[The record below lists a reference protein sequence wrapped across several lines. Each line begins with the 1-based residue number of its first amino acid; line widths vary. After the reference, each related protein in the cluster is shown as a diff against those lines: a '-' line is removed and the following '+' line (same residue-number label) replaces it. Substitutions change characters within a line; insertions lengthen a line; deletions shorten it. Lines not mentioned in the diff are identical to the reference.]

1 MQAPWPKLLDSH
13 KPVGFFGSLWR
24 LCSMTMMS
32 ATERESDQVWV
43 WRESARVQRR
53 RRRSTGSGG
62 MFCHFTGQRRPGSW
76 DVGLL
81 QAQASRT
88 LVPKGLAFQR
98 AHIAQGP
105 LSKEECRWVWEDSYL
120 GLAPPEPKRLSFPPG
135 RVASGQHDH
144 GQSRTVC
151 GSAGMEASQPGRPV
165 CGQDSRRTCSS
176 RVALPAPT

>member
-1 MQAPWPKLLDSH
+1 MERECQGPKEEETKHWQWWNVLPFH
-13 KPVGFFGSLWR
+13 G
-24 LCSMTMMS
+24 
-32 ATERESDQVWV
+32 TERK
-43 WRESARVQRR
+43 
-53 RRRSTGSGG
+53 
-62 MFCHFTGQRRPGSW
+62 PGSW

-98 AHIAQGP
+98 AHITQGP
-105 LSKEECRWVWEDSYL
+105 LFKEECRWVWEDSYL
-120 GLAPPEPKRLSFPPG
+120 GLALPEPKRLSFLPS